1 MLSLPAT
8 QACCSKAAAEGLA
21 ILAVWEFNLSNL
33 GKVKEMSNKIQQEK
47 YLKIL
52 KGFFLVNQGEAVKD
66 VAIVRRRKQKL
77 YSWHS
82 PEAKSTLIGV

>member
-52 KGFFLVNQGEAVKD
+52 KGFFLVKQGEAVKD
-66 VAIVRRRKQKL
+66 VCNCQK
-77 YSWHS
+77 
-82 PEAKSTLIGV
+82 AKTKAV